1 MMKNRGLDM
10 KLSRVLSVVL
20 CLAVTGTALG
30 QRRQLSVGDQAPG
43 LDIETWVAGAE
54 VAIKP
59 GNVYLVLFFDS
70 LSSIGNDSRGNER
83 AFPSLAK
90 LYVEYS
96 NQGLVVVVISPESSD
111 RLASYVKQ
119 QRDFL
124 GFTVATDRRSAT
136 RRAWV
141 DQAQVSQ
148 LPVGFIVGLEGRI
161 MFIGHPADAEFAGVL
176 EKVIRG
182 RYDPALFEQA
192 APMLAAARRARTVK
206 NWRMASRHFDEV
218 IGLNGRVFAEVALE
232 RFEMMIVDM
241 KDPAAAYRYA
251 ESELIGKLLGK
262 DADAMRLLAHKITLD
277 AKIKK
282 EHRDLEVAEKAA
294 ARALKISGSD
304 DPRSLATMALVH
316 FHQGRVDAAIDLQAQ
331 AYFVAQPRKKSDY
344 KRVLNS
350 YRNAVARLPGSE

>member
-1 MMKNRGLDM
+1 M

-70 LSSIGNDSRGNER
+70 LSSIGNVSRGRER
-83 AFPSLAK
+83 AFPRLAK
-90 LYVEYS
+90 LYEEYS
-96 NQGLVVVVISPESSD
+96 SQGLVVVVISPESSD

-141 DQAQVSQ
+141 GQAQVGQ
-148 LPVGFIVGLEGRI
+148 LPVGFIVGLDGRI
-161 MFIGHPADAEFAGVL
+161 MFIGQPADEEFAGVL

-182 RYDPALFEQA
+182 RYDPALLEQA

-218 IGLNGRVFAEVALE
+218 IRLDGRVFAEVALE

-241 KDPAAAYRYA
+241 KDPAAAYAYA
-251 ESELIGKLLGK
+251 EGELIGGLFRK
-262 DADAMRLLAHKITLD
+262 DADALRQLAGTI
-277 AKIKK
+277 ARNPKIKK
-282 EHRDLEVAEKAA
+282 EHRDLVVAERAA
-294 ARALKISGSD
+294 ARALKISDSD
-304 DPRSLATMALVH
+304 DPKSLATLALVN
-316 FHQGRVDAAIDLQAQ
+316 FHQGRIDAAIDLQSQ
-331 AYFVAQPRKKSDY
+331 AYFVAPPRKKPAY
-344 KRVLNS
+344 KRVLIS
-350 YRNAVARLPGSE
+350 YRNAEARLPGSP

>member
-1 MMKNRGLDM
+1 M

-20 CLAVTGTALG
+20 CLVVTGAALG
-30 QRRQLSVGDQAPG
+30 QRRQLSVGDRAPG

-54 VAIKP
+54 VTIKP

-70 LSSIGNDSRGNER
+70 LSSIGNASRGNVR

-111 RLASYVKQ
+111 RLASFVKQ

-141 DQAQVSQ
+141 DQAQVGQ
-148 LPVGFIVGLEGRI
+148 LPVGFIVGFEGRI
-161 MFIGHPADAEFAGVL
+161 MFIGHPADEEFAGVL

-182 RYDPALFEQA
+182 RYDPALLEQA

-218 IGLNGRVFAEVALE
+218 IRLNGRVFAEVALE

-251 ESELIGKLLGK
+251 ESELIGGFLRK
-262 DADAMRLLAHKITLD
+262 DADALRLLAGKIALD
-277 AKIKK
+277 PKIKK
-282 EHRDLEVAEKAA
+282 EDRDLDVAERAA

-304 DPRSLATMALVH
+304 DPKSLATMALVN
-316 FHQGRVDAAIDLQAQ
+316 FHQGRIDAAIDLQAQ
-331 AYFVAQPRKKSDY
+331 AYFVAQPRRKSDY
-344 KRVLNS
+344 MRVLIS
-350 YRNAVARLPGSE
+350 YRSAVARLPGSP